1 MAWYEQGGPGAEHVR
16 DAYRKKILNTHCIFG
31 INQNGP
37 VRTELEILRLCFLDN
52 ILERIINGN
61 AGDYGTFCGF
71 ATFGLSREL
80 KMQIET
86 EIHAV
91 VVKIRDQTKNYK
103 ETVCNEIIDFG
114 MMPPVEHTGTINPED
129 DFRPCALLQ
138 RGGGI
143 YLETAINYYSHKL
156 LLTKLLLT

>member
-1 MAWYEQGGPGAEHVR
+1 MAWYEECGPGAEHVR

-31 INQNGP
+31 INQNGSGLSKI
-37 VRTELEILRLCFLDN
+37 TERELGILRLCFLDD

-61 AGDYGTFCGF
+61 AGDYGSFRGF
-71 ATFGLSREL
+71 ATFGLSSEL

-91 VVKIRDQTKNYK
+91 IMKIRDQMKNYK
-103 ETVCNEIIDFG
+103 ETVGCEIIDFG
-114 MMPPVEHTGTINPED
+114 TMPPVEHVGTINPED

-143 YLETAINYYSHKL
+143 YLEAARNFDYI
-156 LLTKLLLT
+156 